1 MSINL
6 QIIPSFG
13 LWLSGLKTRPH
24 KSSLQIVIAPLN
36 SFVVGRALSEKVAM
50 DLPTVRGVVVESPH
64 DLSSYA
70 AFTRHNAIEKLI
82 AWGKACGVM
91 SKDSVSFQISEQ
103 GHIRCVANRFIP
115 AHKHILHVPFMF
127 DLSFT
132 TLKAEIHSDK
142 TWPAWTDLKA
152 SIKTFEQ
159 NFRWSPFNY
168 DHKDYFS
175 NNVLLAVSMLGVLRK
190 LEVESPEV
198 IQNSFILQTFQHY
211 WKAVREDVGNVLFDW
226 SPAELACLEGSSFN
240 DCLADARR
248 FGEEMFEHVVQ
259 PFTLQHQDIF
269 GDGISLSLYLK
280 VNSIILTQSF
290 GSGKKKKSSLL
301 PIIDLVNGKP
311 NDMHNCTLENCA
323 IQKEINGEFI
333 KFHVLETFCDI
344 YAGDE
349 IILEYAQVGNGEY
362 LLNYNHIPMDP
373 EVIMN
378 NQKTEIY
385 LDLSEFL
392 ETELLRMHP
401 NAPAIRKMKR
411 EHVYGFFNLPQHIPI
426 TMEDLFSSEYSC
438 IPSIRQ
444 VLIFIQFD
452 EADAAKAI
460 KTSRI
465 KSQLNPHQLHY
476 LFHLFL
482 KFIECSLQKP
492 KLDLFHALLGKP
504 CPEAVRV
511 LMTPPSESVIS
522 SSSTATTI
530 INSSSEASDRPAS
543 SSSSSSSSAVTT
555 AASSSASAVSSSC
568 NSTEPHTAGMGLTT
582 NMKSAVFLQMSERL
596 VVEVMIN
603 RFINLFPENFHD
615 LGYSIMRDHLVSTE
629 INSILEEL
637 CRPLIAARTTQCL
650 VCGSSQ
656 NVSKCSRCRLAFYC
670 SAACQKEHWPFH
682 RGVCKPHSSK

>member
-1 MSINL
+1 M
-6 QIIPSFG
+6 
-13 LWLSGLKTRPH
+13 
-24 KSSLQIVIAPLN
+24 
-36 SFVVGRALSEKVAM
+36 
-50 DLPTVRGVVVESPH
+50 ESPFS
-64 DLSSYA
+64 DVSFSA
-70 AFTRHNAIEKLI
+70 QARHQAIEKLI
-82 AWGKACGVM
+82 QWGKTCGIM
-91 SKDSVSFQISEQ
+91 SRDSISFHIDEE
-103 GHIRCVANRFIP
+103 GHVRCVATRFIP
-115 AHKHILHVPFMF
+115 ARKHILHVPFVF
-127 DLSFT
+127 DLSFS
-132 TLKAEIHSDK
+132 TLKTLVHPDK
-142 TWPAWTDLKA
+142 AWVGWTELKTK
-152 SIKTFEQ
+152 IKRFEES
-159 NFRWSPFNY
+159 FRWNPFNY

-175 NNVLLAVSMLGVLRK
+175 NNVLLAVSMLGLLNKVDK
-190 LEVESPEV
+190 EPSGSV
-198 IQNSFILQTFQHY
+198 QANFIMQTFQLY
-211 WKAVREDVGNVLFDW
+211 WKAVRQDVGNVLFDW
-226 SPAELACLEGSSFN
+226 TPAEMACLSGSSFH

-248 FGEEMFEHVVQ
+248 FGEELYEQVVQ
-259 PFTLQHQDIF
+259 PFTSHHTDLF

-280 VNSIILTQSF
+280 INSIILTQSF

-323 IQKEINGEFI
+323 IQKEVNGEFI
-333 KFHVLETFCDI
+333 KFHVLETVCDI
-344 YAGDE
+344 YAGEE

-362 LLNYNHIPMDP
+362 LLNYNHIPLDP

-392 ETELLRMHP
+392 EMELLRMHP
-401 NAPAIRKMKR
+401 NTPAIRKMKR
-411 EHVYGFFNLPQHIPI
+411 DHVYGFFNLPQHIPI

-452 EADAAKAI
+452 EVDASKAI

-482 KFIECSLQKP
+482 KFIECSLGVP
-492 KLDLFHALLGKP
+492 KVELYRSLIGKP
-504 CPEAVRV
+504 LPDYV
-511 LMTPPSESVIS
+511 LSAMPTG
-522 SSSTATTI
+522 
-530 INSSSEASDRPAS
+530 
-543 SSSSSSSSAVTT
+543 SSSADL
-555 AASSSASAVSSSC
+555 SQ
-568 NSTEPHTAGMGLTT
+568 
-582 NMKSAVFLQMSERL
+582 NMKSAIFLQMSERL

-629 INSILEEL
+629 INTILEEL
-637 CRPLIAARTTQCL
+637 CRPIIVARATQCL

-670 SAACQKEHWPFH
+670 SAACQKEHWPHH
-682 RGVCKPHSSK
+682 RVVCKPQPRDMKPPARDAAPAVAPLGSGAKKK